1 MFPVIIGHKD
11 SIKYRC
17 PFFCRSIELVRQAT
31 GATLGHEAK
40 KPNKTTLGQDQQGT
54 CSSSNLPD
62 LTKCL
67 WSEFDFSHPVYKR
80 ELCKRKMT
88 DNATR
93 LVLYLFGVLPPAQFC
108 FGWLGGGGVGG

>member
-1 MFPVIIGHKD
+1 MAAVF
-11 SIKYRC
+11 SIQLLNPK
-17 PFFCRSIELVRQAT
+17 
-31 GATLGHEAK
+31 AK
-40 KPNKTTLGQDQQGT
+40 IPNKTTLGQDQQGT

-67 WSEFDFSHPVYKR
+67 WSKFDFSHPVYKR